1 MTKEAYFEKLSYALR
16 RRELLPRPVEE
27 DGLLPV
33 EWNGC
38 ILCRVTERGAVR
50 YDPTWVDT
58 DKAKAALAQV
68 REAAGTV
75 LEYMTLLEAA
85 PPLKAEGLTDGYR
98 VLAEFNGTVLAG
110 TETLLGAQFV
120 TWARD
125 YDWRGVNN
133 GHYYM
138 EDYQGAKEDFA
149 LRSGLVA
156 RERVFDREQLEE
168 LRQAVQ
174 GFLRGEGPASYQQEY
189 QCRRLLEQINEQLPA
204 RSKIKCRGKVI
215 ILNSL
220 CEGRRQKRAS
230 PIFLCSGH
238 CSTIVPTSCTP
249 RSTRRSL
256 RPGRCVPAPPSAR
269 AAPTP
274 PTASSAGGGMGSAC
288 ARRCG
293 SSMPQTGR
301 EGIGGNSRMN
311 PYHSP
316 LPPCG
321 RPPGRRPACSIQTTR
336 RTGRWAQW
344 AMSGWTSVPTAG
356 GFTTPGGPTTGTGST
371 RRSSRRPCSSS
382 WTLCGRMGR

>member
-58 DKAKAALAQV
+58 DKAKAALAQD

-156 RERVFDREQLEE
+156 RERVFDREYGNYVNAILMTCGMYDGSGAF
-168 LRQAVQ
+168 AVNV
-174 GFLRGEGPASYQQEY
+174 GVPAKSGVGGGIMAVVPTRMGIGIFSPGLDEKGNSLAGIQ
-189 QCRRLLEQINEQLPA
+189 LLERLSNRLYL
-204 RSKIKCRGKVI
+204 S
-215 ILNSL
+215 
-220 CEGRRQKRAS
+220 
-230 PIFLCSGH
+230 IF
-238 CSTIVPTSCTP
+238 
-249 RSTRRSL
+249 
-256 RPGRCVPAPPSAR
+256 
-269 AAPTP
+269 
-274 PTASSAGGGMGSAC
+274 
-288 ARRCG
+288 
-293 SSMPQTGR
+293 
-301 EGIGGNSRMN
+301 
-311 PYHSP
+311 
-316 LPPCG
+316 
-321 RPPGRRPACSIQTTR
+321 
-336 RTGRWAQW
+336 
-344 AMSGWTSVPTAG
+344 
-356 GFTTPGGPTTGTGST
+356 
-371 RRSSRRPCSSS
+371 
-382 WTLCGRMGR
+382 